1 MTDRLRSL
9 PLYRLADMR
18 EQLDGELFFS
28 DGELTPEQER
38 RFDAIAGS
46 ADKKIARIGLAI
58 LEAQAM
64 AKIIEGEEE
73 RLAERRRGVLR
84 DIERRKEYLRLQ
96 MERLGKTKVIGALCT
111 VTLHGNSTLTVSTVA
126 TSAAGPQRDL
136 FARPGSGSH
145 QRRTERG
152 NHIRVR

>member
-1 MTDRLRSL
+1 MNDRLRSI

-28 DGELTPEQER
+28 DGVLTPEQER

-58 LEAQAM
+58 LEAQSM
-64 AKIIEGEEE
+64 AKVIEGEEQ
-73 RLAERRRGVLR
+73 RLAERRRLVLR

-126 TSAAGPQRDL
+126 PSAGGPQRDL
-136 FARPGSGSH
+136 FARGRMAS
-145 QRRTERG
+145 QRRGERG